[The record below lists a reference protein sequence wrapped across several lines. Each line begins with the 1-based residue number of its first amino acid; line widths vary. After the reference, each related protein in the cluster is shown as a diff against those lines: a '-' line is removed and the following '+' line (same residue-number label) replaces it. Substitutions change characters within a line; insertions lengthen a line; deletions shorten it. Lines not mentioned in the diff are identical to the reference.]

1 MEQKVTVSPDVDQ
14 VTINIENQAPQKERL
29 TLRKAIMMLPTDVP
43 LDVII
48 HDILNDGSKMLMKWQ
63 LTLGVEPSVN
73 HYTQTDI
80 CRKHRIQW
88 LSACTLC
95 DMQVLLDERDAVI
108 NVYTDHNGKAHMT
121 VTIEANPDKEG
132 E

>member
-1 MEQKVTVSPDVDQ
+1 MEQKLTVSPDVDQ
-14 VTINIENQAPQKERL
+14 VNFHIEKPEPQKERL

-48 HDILNDGSKMLMKWQ
+48 HDILNDGRKMLMKWKI
-63 LTLGVEPSVN
+63 TLGVEPSVN

-95 DMQVLLDERDAVI
+95 NMQVLLDERDAVI
-108 NVYTDHNGKAHMT
+108 NVCTDHNGKARIT
-121 VTIEANPDKEG
+121 VTIEANTIT
-132 E
+132 